1 MRSAV
6 DPADEDCDGREV
18 GKLFPH
24 VVFVEDQNGA
34 PDDQVESKAAAAVEG
49 DSGPAK
55 QCE

>member
-24 VVFVEDQNGA
+24 IVFVEDQNGG

-55 QCE
+55 Q